1 MDPETLKAEIR
12 RLGPWHHEIEV
23 VPGVSTSIA
32 RDEPYPEQYGRVTFL
47 DWRDS
52 FRSKM
57 LSLYPGGL
65 GERSVLD
72 CGCNCG
78 ECLFWSKELGAGRC
92 YGFDARAHWIAQGR
106 FLIEHSQLQSDDV
119 TLEVHDLYEVPSLG
133 LEPFDVVLFHGLLYH
148 LPDPITGLRI
158 AGDLTRE
165 LIVVNTATA
174 TGHPDGLLMLGKE
187 GRTQL
192 LSGIYG
198 LNWFPTG
205 PEVVAR
211 ILAWIG
217 FTEWKLLW
225 WHQEVEPGRGRLELV
240 ASKIPGFLSSATRL

>member
-1 MDPETLKAEIR
+1 
-12 RLGPWHHEIEV
+12 
-23 VPGVSTSIA
+23 
-32 RDEPYPEQYGRVTFL
+32 
-47 DWRDS
+47 
-52 FRSKM
+52 
-57 LSLYPGGL
+57 
-65 GERSVLD
+65 
-72 CGCNCG
+72 
-78 ECLFWSKELGAGRC
+78 
-92 YGFDARAHWIAQGR
+92 
-106 FLIEHSQLQSDDV
+106 
-119 TLEVHDLYEVPSLG
+119 
-133 LEPFDVVLFHGLLYH
+133 
-148 LPDPITGLRI
+148 
-158 AGDLTRE
+158 
-165 LIVVNTATA
+165 
-174 TGHPDGLLMLGKE
+174 MLGKE

>member
-1 MDPETLKAEIR
+1 MDTETLKSEIR

-23 VPGVSTSIA
+23 VPGVSTAIA
-32 RDEPYPEQYGRVTFL
+32 RDDSYPEQHGKVTFL

-52 FRSKM
+52 YRSKI
-57 LSLYPGGL
+57 LSAYPDGL
-65 GERSVLD
+65 GGRSVLD

-92 YGFDARAHWIAQGR
+92 YGFDAREHWIAQGR
-106 FLIEHSQLQSDDV
+106 FLIEHSQLPSNDV
-119 TLEVHDLYEVPSLG
+119 TLEVHDLYEVPALG
-133 LEPFDVVLFHGLLYH
+133 LEAFDVVLFHGLLYH
-148 LPDPITGLRI
+148 LPDPITGLKI
-158 AGDLTRE
+158 AGDLTKE
-165 LIVVNTATA
+165 LIVVNTATVS
-174 TGHPDGLLMLGKE
+174 GQPDGFLMLAKE

-198 LNWFPTG
+198 LNWFPSG

-217 FTEWKLLW
+217 FVEWKLLW
-225 WHQEVEPGRGRLELV
+225 WKHEVEPGRGRLELL
-240 ASKIPGFLSSATRL
+240 ASKTAGVLSSASRL